1 MRDLVVHKTRG
12 GVKTHRLVSR
22 DPWRQ
27 SPVDAVDERWSR
39 LALRLAAER
48 GVRDLLARGADP
60 NARDSEGSRA
70 LDVTDDEAIRAILQP
85 LTRPVRD

>member
-1 MRDLVVHKTRG
+1 
-12 GVKTHRLVSR
+12 
-22 DPWRQ
+22 
-27 SPVDAVDERWSR
+27 VDAVDERWSR
-39 LALRLAAER
+39 LALRLPAER
-48 GVRDLLARGADP
+48 GRIASVRHLLARGADP